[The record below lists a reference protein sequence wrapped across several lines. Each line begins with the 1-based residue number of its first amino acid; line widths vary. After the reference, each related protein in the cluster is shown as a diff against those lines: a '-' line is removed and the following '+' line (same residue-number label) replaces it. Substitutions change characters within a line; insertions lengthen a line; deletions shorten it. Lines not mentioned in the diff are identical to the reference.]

1 MLLQVILLIVIFIIL
16 LFVVFFSYLYLSTR
30 KVIIKGKKVVENID
44 STSPYRKAEPT
55 RKPHNLLYA
64 KIKNKEIEK
73 EALDAASNK
82 QHFGQIQRYNEKGLG
97 GEVEVEKQGDSVEI
111 VGIAEPVG
119 FWSKFVMKQKMKFIM
134 ARVNMQQ
141 SNDKGFWVN
150 LIKAQSMSQ
159 GKDQSRGR

>member
-16 LFVVFFSYLYLSTR
+16 LFVVFFSYLYLSTG

-73 EALDAASNK
+73 EA
-82 QHFGQIQRYNEKGLG
+82 
-97 GEVEVEKQGDSVEI
+97 
-111 VGIAEPVG
+111 
-119 FWSKFVMKQKMKFIM
+119 
-134 ARVNMQQ
+134 
-141 SNDKGFWVN
+141 
-150 LIKAQSMSQ
+150 
-159 GKDQSRGR
+159 

>member
-1 MLLQVILLIVIFIIL
+1 MG
-16 LFVVFFSYLYLSTR
+16 FFLYLYFATR
-30 KVIIKGKKVVENID
+30 NVVIKGKKVVDSID
-44 STSPYRKAEPT
+44 KMSPYRKPQPT

-64 KIKNKEIEK
+64 KIKDKEK
-73 EALDAASNK
+73 EKEELDAASNK
-82 QHFGQIQRYNEKGLG
+82 EHFGGIQRYNEPEISVK
-97 GEVEVEKQGDSVEI
+97 KQGDQVEI